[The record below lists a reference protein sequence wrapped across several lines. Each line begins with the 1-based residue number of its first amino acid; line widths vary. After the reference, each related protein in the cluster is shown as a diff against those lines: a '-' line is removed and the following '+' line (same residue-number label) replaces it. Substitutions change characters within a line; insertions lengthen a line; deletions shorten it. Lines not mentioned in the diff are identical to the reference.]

1 MGLNIVSTGTAL
13 ATGSVPVGWSAYP
26 ALTTLKDAFL
36 CGTDAATTRKNLA
49 GGRTDATITNM
60 ANAVVTA
67 SITSNVMTVTAVT
80 SGTIWIGMEFGGRFV
95 TALGTG
101 TGGTGTYTVSS
112 GVDVASGTI
121 TLTPYHA
128 GFATFGGSANISTGN
143 VMTMATAESEVTNP
157 TRMGLVRHL
166 SPVSSSSDWRG
177 IMGRYNNVT
186 SGLHL
191 FSTAATAVNGA
202 ALSQIGTGIQ
212 APPNATFQFVAARYN
227 TTEGKLYSYFG
238 RDGIIY
244 PTANVTVSAVRNAGA
259 LVIGAQSNVGTNN
272 PSLDIAWTAQH
283 SEIGT
288 ETGAANDVAAGDAA
302 IREVMRKIYIYQ
314 RSLATAAGLTV
325 A

>member
-1 MGLNIVSTGTAL
+1 MGLNIVSPGTSL
-13 ATGSVPVGWSAYP
+13 SSGTVPVGWANYP

-36 CGTDAATTRKNLA
+36 LGTDAATTRKNRA

-80 SGTIWIGMEFGGRFV
+80 SGTIWIGMEFSGRFV

-112 GVDVASGTI
+112 GVDVSSGTI
-121 TLTPYHA
+121 TLTPYHT
-128 GFATFGGSANISTGN
+128 GWATFGGSANLSTGN
-143 VMTMATAESEVTNP
+143 VMTMATAENEVTNP

-166 SPVSSSSDWRG
+166 SPVVSSTDWRG
-177 IMGRYNNVT
+177 IMGRYNSLT

-191 FSTAATAVNGA
+191 FSTTATAVNGA
-202 ALSQIGTGIQ
+202 ALTQIGTGIQ

-227 TTEGKLYSYFG
+227 TPEGKLYSYFG

-244 PTANVTVSAVRNAGA
+244 PAANVSVAAVRNAGS

-283 SEIGT
+283 ADIGL
-288 ETGAANDVAAGDAA
+288 ETGAVSDVAAGDAA
-302 IREVMRKIYIYQ
+302 IREVMRKIYLYQ
-314 RSLATAAGLTV
+314 RALAQASGLTV